1 MERVIIEV
9 EKGNPGCVHG
19 HKKGQRIIYEGT
31 RISGDICV
39 SALVSM
45 FPILYTLKNGA
56 KLSYADDCGKVK
68 ICCPDIDN
76 LVIFKCWKEVKK

>member
-1 MERVIIEV
+1 MLARVIIEV

-19 HKKGQRIIYEGT
+19 HQTGQRMIYEGT

-45 FPILYTLKNGA
+45 FPILYTLKNGGN
-56 KLSYADDCGKVK
+56 LSYADDKGKVRV
-68 ICCPDIDN
+68 CCSDIDN
-76 LVIFKCWKEVKK
+76 LVIFKCWRE